1 MKSILVGVAM
11 AIAVTAVASAAQAA
25 EDQEA
30 KPERRICRTEKMTG
44 SLTRRTRICLTE
56 AQWREL
62 SQRTQRGVQEMQNSA
77 GGGTNP
83 EQNPAQSQEAIA
95 GGT

>member
-1 MKSILVGVAM
+1 MKSILVGVAL
-11 AIAVTAVASAAQAA
+11 AIAVTGVAAAA
-25 EDQEA
+25 EDEA
-30 KPERRICRTEKMTG
+30 PPEKKICRTEKMTG

-62 SQRTQRGVQEMQNSA
+62 NSRTQRGVQEMQNSA

-83 EQNPAQSQEAIA
+83 AQNPAQSQEAI

>member
-11 AIAVTAVASAAQAA
+11 AIAVTGVAAAQDAPD
-25 EDQEA
+25 EP
-30 KPERRICRTEKMTG
+30 KPEKKICRTEKMTG
-44 SLTRRTRICLTE
+44 SLTRRTRLCLTE

-62 SQRTQRGVQEMQNSA
+62 NSRTQRGVQEMQNSA

-83 EQNPAQSQEAIA
+83 AQNPAQSQEALS
-95 GGT
+95 GT